1 MRDMEKLLHYVWK
14 HRLFPE
20 VPLVTDGGDSVEII
34 DPGLH
39 NTDAGPDFFNAKV
52 RVGGTLWAGNVEIH
66 ERASDWFRHGHERDA
81 AYDNVVLHVTA
92 TADEPVHTL
101 SGRRLPQVE
110 LEVPRA
116 VLDNYR
122 ELLEEENYPPCYR
135 VVPHVPAL
143 TVHGWLAALTAERL
157 EEKTQRIGQWL
168 ERTAGDWE
176 RVCFVALAR
185 SFGFGVNAEAFEEWA
200 FAMPL
205 QVAGKHRD
213 DAFQIEALFFGQA
226 GFLDD
231 AAVPED
237 RRDDYFVRLQGE
249 YAYLAH
255 KFSLQPMDRRRWR
268 FLRLRPGNFPHIRL
282 AQLVNLYHTRR
293 MDFSRLLAAGD
304 AAALRALFAA
314 GVTPY
319 WETHHAFGSSASEA
333 QKKVPGDTSLDLV
346 LINAVAPLLF
356 AYGRYRC
363 DESRCDQAVAL
374 LEQTRAERNFITRS
388 WERAGVC
395 AAHAADSQ
403 ALYRLHRAY
412 CERKDC
418 LRCRFGCE
426 YLRQRRA
433 GGTPAY

>member
-1 MRDMEKLLHYVWK
+1 MHDMEKLLHYVWK

-20 VPLVTDGGDSVEII
+20 NSLRTADGDKVEVI
-34 DPGLH
+34 DPGRH
-39 NTDAGPDFFNAKV
+39 NGDAGPDFFNAKV

-66 ERASDWFRHGHERDA
+66 GRASDWFRHGHERDA
-81 AYDNVVLHVTA
+81 AYDNVVLHVA
-92 TADEPVHTL
+92 ETADVAVHTL
-101 SGRRLPQVE
+101 SGRRPPQVE
-110 LEVPRA
+110 VSVPQA

-122 ELLEEENYPPCYR
+122 ELLAEENYPPCYR
-135 VVPHVPAL
+135 VVPHVPPL
-143 TVHGWLAALTAERL
+143 TVHGWLSALTAERL
-157 EEKTQRIGQWL
+157 EEKTERIGQWL

-205 QVAGKHRD
+205 HVVGKHRD
-213 DAFQIEALFFGQA
+213 DMFQIEALFFGQA

-231 AAVPED
+231 AAVAES
-237 RRDDYFVRLQGE
+237 RRDDYFGLLQKE

-255 KFSLQPMDRRRWR
+255 KFALRPMDRRRWR

-282 AQLVNLYHTRR
+282 AQLVSLYHSRR

-304 AAALRALFAA
+304 AAGLRALFAA

-319 WETHHAFGSSASEA
+319 WETHYAFGLSASGA
-333 QKKVPGDTSLDLV
+333 QKKVPGDASLDLV
-346 LINAVAPLLF
+346 VVNAVAPLLF
-356 AYGRYRC
+356 AYGRHRGE
-363 DESRCDQAVAL
+363 ESRCEQAVCL
-374 LEQTRAERNFITRS
+374 LERTRPERNYITRS
-388 WERAGVC
+388 WERVGVR

-403 ALYRLHRAY
+403 ALYRLHNAY

-426 YLRQRRA
+426 YLRQKR
-433 GGTPAY
+433 PAAL